1 MSKKNRQIITIII
14 LLVILAVSGL
24 GYALVSKQQAK
35 KDKQEAEKSKSE
47 ESISLYSMK
56 AEEITRIHFINS
68 SHEMTLV
75 KEGDLWKDS
84 ADPDFPVNQEYAQTM
99 AEETGEMTASQL
111 VVKDP
116 EDLSQYQLDQPA
128 ITVELTDQSGETK
141 KLVVGEESVAAGGC
155 YAYVDQADR
164 IYVVASNVTDNF
176 NYTRNEMME
185 VPEAPAITAEYV
197 TGYQL
202 QPAKGKTFTAKYDE
216 TGAEFADVDGWDI
229 TGAYQTTMPG
239 SGDSLQTLFAGLSS
253 MEATEGV
260 EYRATDKL
268 LKQYGLAE
276 PAYVI
281 DVDYDTVEEDAAADT
296 SGDKQEEDA
305 KSQTRTPHHYQISV
319 GSHNDKEDH
328 YFVSI
333 DGSDGIYL
341 MPSETIDAL
350 VEINAFDY
358 IYKPMHKPV
367 MEQLQDIRF
376 SYQGQEHEIK
386 LTKKEVENGISEDG
400 STVYDY
406 TILLDGKTELDEY
419 AFQEVY
425 SSVFNNLVYSK
436 EQNNTIKGQGQ
447 KSQAFMTIVTEKR
460 KMNLQFLPYDGNNFY
475 RVEQDGVCNFLADIN
490 VVENAMKQLLEVETV
505 EEAKAKATPEPSG
518 E

>member
-1 MSKKNRQIITIII
+1 MSKKNRQFITIII
-14 LLVILAVSGL
+14 LIVILVVSGI
-24 GYALVSKQQAK
+24 GYVLLSKNQAK
-35 KDKQEAEKSKSE
+35 KDKQEAEKTESE

-56 AEEITRIHFINS
+56 SEEITRIHFINN

-116 EDLSQYQLDQPA
+116 KDLSQYQLDQPSL
-128 ITVELTDQSGETK
+128 TVELTNQSGETK
-141 KLVVGEESVAAGGC
+141 KLVIGEESIAAGGC
-155 YAYVDQADR
+155 YAYVDQADQ
-164 IYVVASNVTDNF
+164 IYVVASNITDNF
-176 NYTRNEMME
+176 DYTRNEMME

-202 QPAKGKTFTAKYDE
+202 QSAKGKSFTAKYDE
-216 TGAEFADVDGWDI
+216 TGAKFADVDGWDI

-239 SGDSLQTLFAGLSS
+239 SRDALQTLFAGLSS

-281 DVDYDTVEEDAAADT
+281 DVDYDTVEEDAADT
-296 SGDKQEEDA
+296 SSDEQEETE
-305 KSQTRTPHHYQISV
+305 KEQVRTPHHYQISV
-319 GSHNDKEDH
+319 GSHNDQEDH

-333 DGSDGIYL
+333 DGDDGIYL
-341 MPSETIDAL
+341 MSSETIDAL
-350 VEINAFDY
+350 VDIEAFDY

-367 MEQLQDIRF
+367 MEQLQNIRF

-386 LTKKEVENGISEDG
+386 VSKKEVENGISEDG

-406 TILLDGKTELDEY
+406 TILLDGNTELDEY
-419 AFQEVY
+419 AFQDVY
-425 SSVFNNLVYSK
+425 NSVFNSLVYSR
-436 EQNNTIKGQGQ
+436 ERDNTIKGQEG
-447 KSQAFMTIVTEKR
+447 KAQAFMTIVTDKR
-460 KMNLQFLPYDGNNFY
+460 KMDLQFLPYDGNNFY
-475 RVEQDGVCNFLADIN
+475 RVEQDGICNFLVDIN
-490 VVENAMKQLLEVETV
+490 VVESAMKQLLEVETV
-505 EEAKAKATPEPSG
+505 EEAKAKETPEPSG

>member
-1 MSKKNRQIITIII
+1 MSKKKRQFITIIL

-24 GYALVSKQQAK
+24 GYVFLSKHQAK
-35 KDKQEAEKSKSE
+35 KDKQEAEKTESE
-47 ESISLYSMK
+47 ESIPLYSMK
-56 AEEITRIHFINS
+56 AQEITRIHFINS

-99 AEETGEMTASQL
+99 AEEAGEMTASKL

-116 EDLSQYQLDQPA
+116 EDLAQYQLDQPQY
-128 ITVELTDQSGETK
+128 TVELTNQSGETRR
-141 KLVVGEESVAAGGC
+141 LVIGEESIAAGGC
-155 YAYVDQADR
+155 YAYVDQADQ
-164 IYVVASNVTDNF
+164 IYVIASNITDNF
-176 NYTRNEMME
+176 TYTRNEMME

-197 TGYQL
+197 TGFKL
-202 QPAKGKTFTAKYDE
+202 QPAKGKSFAAKYDE
-216 TGAEFADVDGWDI
+216 TGAKFADIEGWDI
-229 TGAYQTTMPG
+229 TGAYQTAVPG
-239 SGDSLQTLFAGLSS
+239 SGDALQTLFAGLNS
-253 MEATEGV
+253 MEAAEGV

-276 PAYVI
+276 PAYII
-281 DVDYDTVEEDAAADT
+281 DVDYDTVEEDETTDT
-296 SGDKQEEDA
+296 SSDEQKETQE
-305 KSQTRTPHHYQISV
+305 SQTRTPHHYRISV
-319 GSHNDKEDH
+319 GSHNDQEDH

-341 MPSETIDAL
+341 MSSETIDAL

-386 LTKKEVENGISEDG
+386 VSKKEVENGISEDG

-425 SSVFNNLVYSK
+425 SSVFNSLVYSR
-436 EQNNTIKGQGQ
+436 EQDNTIKAQGQ
-447 KSQAFMTIVTEKR
+447 EAQASMTIVTEKR

-475 RVEQDGVCNFLADIN
+475 RVGQDGSCNFLADIN
-490 VVENAMKQLLEVETV
+490 VVEKAMKQLLEVDTV
-505 EEAKAKATPEPSG
+505 EEAKAKATQDPYG